1 MYIDVEANENI
12 NKNFNMAGTPLTFGI
27 RARLDYTPE
36 LDNDDSDVGL
46 VGAGGTNDAGGGV
59 DFGFTGQLSIPF

>member
-1 MYIDVEANENI
+1 M
-12 NKNFNMAGTPLTFGI
+12 GI

-36 LDNDDSDVGL
+36 LDNDDSDIGL

-59 DFGFTGQLSIPF
+59 DFRLTGQLSIPF